1 MQQLPEEGPTVKK
14 YLPYL
19 LAFGAGV
26 VLANRV
32 RSIPGLNK
40 LPAF

>member
-1 MQQLPEEGPTVKK
+1 VKK

-32 RSIPGLNK
+32 RQLPGLSK
-40 LPAF
+40 LPTF

>member
-1 MQQLPEEGPTVKK
+1 VKK

-26 VLANRV
+26 ILANRV
-32 RSIPGLNK
+32 RALPGGSKIPS
-40 LPAF
+40 F